1 MADQYLPTAELD
13 FDSLKADFI
22 KFLQT
27 QNQYKDFD
35 FEGSNMSTLLDVLT
49 YNTFINAYYLNQV
62 GSESFLDTAQLKE
75 SIVSHAKELNY
86 VPRSRTSSRATI
98 NISSTGDATAGT
110 KTIDKFTTFT
120 STVGTNTLTFSTNED
135 VVAVNDGSG
144 NFIANSVSIFEGNV
158 VTEFFDVTSANTKIV
173 ISSANV
179 DIDSLDVVVQTSSTD
194 LTNNEFL
201 KADDLFNLTSSSAV
215 YFVQGYGSDKYE
227 IQFGNNVTG
236 KQLTSGNI
244 VRLRYRDTLGDEGNG
259 AKTFTSADVTITPS
273 TVANSSFGAE
283 RESND
288 DIKFNAPR
296 VFSTQERAV
305 TVEDY
310 KALVKAKFPT
320 VQTLNVIG
328 GEKLNPPQFGTVKLI
343 VKPFDSNIVGDSLS
357 NEIIEFLKTKVSL
370 TTDVQV
376 ADPQFIV
383 LDINTSV
390 RYNSTQTTKTADQI
404 KSEVVSKI
412 LSFGTTNL
420 SEFDRDFR
428 YSKLVADIDSV
439 DGSILSN
446 NTKVRVV
453 KEIAPVAGATNNFEL
468 DFANA
473 VATGSITSTKF
484 TKTVNGVNFEAFLED
499 NNGKIQIVSESR
511 GAKEVLEFNAGTIDY
526 DTGLLKLDSFA
537 LDNYFARSTEALADR
552 VQIFGQQNTADVLI
566 EQDQIIQIQSLN
578 INVSVLG
585 QTTDD

>member
-144 NFIANSVSIFEGNV
+144 NFIANNVSIFEGNV

-244 VRLRYRDTLGDEGNG
+244 VRLRYRDTIGDEGNG

-357 NEIIEFLKTKVSL
+357 NEIVEFLKTKVSL

-499 NNGKIQIVSESR
+499 NDGKIRIVSESR

-526 DTGLLKLDSFA
+526 DTGLLKLDSFT

>member
-144 NFIANSVSIFEGNV
+144 NFIANNVSIFEGNV

-244 VRLRYRDTLGDEGNG
+244 VRLRYRDTIGDEGNG

-357 NEIIEFLKTKVSL
+357 NEIVEFLKTKVSL

-526 DTGLLKLDSFA
+526 DTGLLKLDSFT